1 MKRSPVDTYSNWDR
15 LFPAASATALMW
27 AGFLIFPGLSR
38 RQSTP
43 EAIAAKAIL
52 YWLWTSATIGT
63 GDLGLS
69 APNLQPLQN
78 RYMYIGLCQLLPLLV
93 NKSAAVSH
101 PHQRFLWWSWIAL
114 LWAHFHQLV
123 HLQQVFVVCFFFL
136 LMKWYPL
143 FTS

>member
-1 MKRSPVDTYSNWDR
+1 MDIRDDR
-15 LFPAASATALMW
+15 NRDWALF
-27 AGFLIFPGLSR
+27 
-38 RQSTP
+38 
-43 EAIAAKAIL
+43 
-52 YWLWTSATIGT
+52 
-63 GDLGLS
+63 

-101 PHQRFLWWSWIAL
+101 PHQRFCGGHGLHCYGRISTNWYI
-114 LWAHFHQLV
+114 
-123 HLQQVFVVCFFFL
+123 QQVFVVCFFFL